1 MADVEIV
8 FAHHHRDYKPLDR
21 ASVDEGLARR
31 LVRGGYA
38 NYATKA
44 DAVEAEGPAGEERTV
59 RASRRRAQAE
69 AE

>member
-1 MADVEIV
+1 MADIEIV
-8 FAHHHRDYKPLDR
+8 FAHHHKDQVPGDR
-21 ASVDEGLARR
+21 KSVDEGLARR

-44 DAVEAEGPAGEERTV
+44 DAVEAEGPGGEERTV

-69 AE
+69 TE